1 MAMARF
7 LHLFFVGISGVVAV
21 KRRAEHAAALRGW
34 GIPGFK
40 WSFGKDD
47 AFFFVVI
54 YFHQKYAVFFQCVF
68 FGSDFFRGLLRI
80 FSMVGLTCKGMV
92 LEDYPR

>member
-54 YFHQKYAVFFQCVF
+54 YFHQKYAVFFSMCF
-68 FGSDFFRGLLRI
+68 FLEVIFLGDYYAFFQW
-80 FSMVGLTCKGMV
+80 SA
-92 LEDYPR
+92 